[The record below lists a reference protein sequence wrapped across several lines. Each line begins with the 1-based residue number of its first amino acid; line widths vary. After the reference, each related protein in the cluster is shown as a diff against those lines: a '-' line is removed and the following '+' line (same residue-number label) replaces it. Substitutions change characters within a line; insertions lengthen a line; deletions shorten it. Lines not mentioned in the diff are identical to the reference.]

1 MDITITQDNC
11 RNWLVQTLSHMPG
24 TMNKGE
30 KHRGNTF
37 VIIIIQELFGKAV
50 ILIIKIYRSLFS
62 AKS

>member
-30 KHRGNTF
+30 KHKGNTS
-37 VIIIIQELFGKAV
+37 VVIIIQELYGKAV
-50 ILIIKIYRSLFS
+50 ILIMKIY
-62 AKS
+62 